1 MCINMTYNL
10 DNKDQKIIEVLK
22 EHGDYTTRQI
32 AKKTL
37 LPFTTIN
44 FRIRKLKQEKIIKK
58 VTIDLDRE
66 KIGLPILAFISVTVD
81 YKAAGP
87 SKTLE
92 QDEIAKAVKRI
103 SGVQEVMLIT
113 GGTDLLVKVLAADV
127 QELNEIVTKK
137 MRKVVGVNKTQTS
150 IVLQE
155 V

>member
-1 MCINMTYNL
+1 MTYKL
-10 DNKDQKIIEVLK
+10 DDKDKKIIEILK

-44 FRIRKLKQEKIIKK
+44 FRIRKLKKEKIIKK

-81 YKAAGP
+81 YKVAGS

-92 QDEIAKAVKRI
+92 QDEIAKDIKKVP
-103 SGVQEVMLIT
+103 GVQEVMLMT
-113 GGTDLLVKVLAADV
+113 GGTDLLVKVLASDV
-127 QELNEIVTKK
+127 KELNQIVTKK
-137 MRKVVGVNKTQTS
+137 MRKVAGVDKTQTS